1 MTLPPGAEPTL
12 WELHRTMAQ
21 LREDQRGGIAQ
32 LRDDLRADIA
42 SLAARLDQVVT
53 EEVYR
58 ADQRTVLQRLE
69 ILERDLAAAQR
80 HREDDQAQQTTNRR
94 LIISAFVAP
103 LVVYAL
109 QLWQASRGAGL
120 QEAGRQLEERHHRFR
135 RGGEGSTRP
144 MTVRGVDVASYQATD
159 YSIRGLDFAFIK
171 ITEGTTYTN
180 PKWVAE
186 RKTARDAGLVTGF
199 YHFIRPGNVT
209 KQADYFLSKITL
221 RAGDILALD
230 WEDPGVTCAQKDA
243 WIRYVQKKTPGHRV
257 ILYCNYDYW
266 TNRDT
271 TSFAGDGLWIAR
283 YNGKPGQPGIK
294 AAWRFHQYTSTPIDT
309 NVGNFTDKAALRTWA
324 GASSSATGSAPKPT
338 PPKPAYVPPA
348 VPGRARPR
356 QEQAVCDG
364 PAEGAAGIWVSDDH
378 RRRSIGE
385 LRASH
390 PGRRRQVPRKVPAV
404 QGQGRQA

>member
-1 MTLPPGAEPTL
+1 
-12 WELHRTMAQ
+12 
-21 LREDQRGGIAQ
+21 
-32 LRDDLRADIA
+32 
-42 SLAARLDQVVT
+42 
-53 EEVYR
+53 
-58 ADQRTVLQRLE
+58 
-69 ILERDLAAAQR
+69 
-80 HREDDQAQQTTNRR
+80 
-94 LIISAFVAP
+94 
-103 LVVYAL
+103 
-109 QLWQASRGAGL
+109 
-120 QEAGRQLEERHHRFR
+120 
-135 RGGEGSTRP
+135 

-348 VPGRARPR
+348 FPAGLAPGKSKPSAMALQKALRGSGFLTITDADLSANYGPR
-356 QEQAVCDG
+356 TQAAVAKYLEKYPQYKAKGVKHDVAIG
-364 PAEGAAGIWVSDDH
+364 PKGWAHLH
-378 RRRSIGE
+378 RLAYG
-385 LRASH
+385 
-390 PGRRRQVPRKVPAV
+390 KK
-404 QGQGRQA
+404 